1 MRSYVK
7 NSPQAAGRILAITII
22 ADGNVA
28 PSEMAAMHQ
37 SRIMEYVD
45 LDEDQFDHV
54 LQDLCNDLLTTTRGG
69 SVHLE
74 PEVIDEMLSEIS
86 HPDLRR
92 KLLQAM
98 WRIADADGWLANA
111 EAVLLNR
118 ASVVWSAETNFSS
131 AAELRAAHG
140 QAMQATAPSCR

>member
-1 MRSYVK
+1 MRSYLI

-28 PSEMAAMHQ
+28 PAEMAAMHQ
-37 SRIMEYVD
+37 SRIMEFVD
-45 LDEDQFDHV
+45 LDEDEFDHV

-69 SVHLE
+69 HVHLE
-74 PEVIDEMLSEIS
+74 PEVIDQMLREIA

-98 WRIADADGWLANA
+98 WHIADADGWLANA

-118 ASVVWSAETNFSS
+118 ASLMWGAETNFLSPTD
-131 AAELRAAHG
+131 R
-140 QAMQATAPSCR
+140 QARQPLATY